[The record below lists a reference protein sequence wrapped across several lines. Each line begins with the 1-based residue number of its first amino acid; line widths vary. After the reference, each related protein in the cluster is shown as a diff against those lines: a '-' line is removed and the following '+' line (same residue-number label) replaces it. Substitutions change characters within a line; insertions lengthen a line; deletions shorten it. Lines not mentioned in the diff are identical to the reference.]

1 MCSLVVC
8 DGDPFDRYSQ
18 VAGRCGPVPAAGWS
32 GDDYL
37 DIGKPA
43 RGLAQA
49 AACHL
54 GAGSCEL

>member
-1 MCSLVVC
+1 MRSLVVC

-54 GAGSCEL
+54 GAGSGEL